1 MLDHPTELKSE
12 IIEEQLQRILSAKLF
27 AASRR
32 SQDFLRYV
40 VEGSLAGS
48 CPKEYAIA
56 VDVFERGDDYDPAVD
71 ATVRV
76 EASRLRAR
84 LREYYETEGKFDP
97 VCIAIPKGSYAA
109 VFSVREL
116 KAEAERPLQTTV
128 SGVVTPKPTEFTTER
143 ELPAAVERQQS
154 RPHRLRFRTSRSRT
168 AFIAAMATVSVMVA
182 IGITAWLRQHR
193 KPAVQE
199 PRHITSSGSGPG
211 LSRDGKL
218 LAYSSMVAG
227 GESHIMVQQIGGNE
241 AVPITS
247 GPYSDDLPDFSPD
260 GTHIAF
266 YSERN
271 GGGIYIVST
280 IPGEPRL
287 VTVTPKKP
295 ENLRF
300 SPSGDSILYSYDQ
313 KAFTISASGGHPVAL
328 PLNQDF
334 YVSGTPVWAPDGT
347 EILFYGVRIRQPD
360 GPAAW
365 WVVPLAGGQPR
376 LVHLTG
382 VEQNHRLDAAVRA
395 WVRSADNHEWI
406 IYSTSTLE
414 NWKFWRAAV
423 SSGGAIDQT
432 PELLASGIGNLGP
445 GGSVSADGKLAYNL
459 WSSSVSIH
467 QISIGDH
474 GQKLGPSLQLPLL
487 DAGSYTSPS
496 VSRDG
501 RWMAYNSFHNGKP
514 DTILLRNLS
523 TGTDHLVDDKDRSG
537 DGFASISPDGTR
549 VIFERDCKEGI
560 FPQNPDSPLPCSF
573 MVAAAGGEP
582 ERICERCT
590 GRGFSSDGSVVLLQ
604 KYDKTDPSK
613 DRIVALDLR
622 TGIEHDFLS
631 LPGQVVT
638 HPFFS
643 WDDRWV
649 VFRSVQP
656 KDVSS
661 PRDASLSQILI
672 APLRNGLPARR
683 PEWIPVTDGQ
693 HMDDKPQF
701 AADGNTVYFTST
713 RDRFL
718 CIWAQRLD
726 PKSKHPVGPPFAYE
740 HFHNAAGRAS
750 AWFVGQSDLSV
761 ARDKMLIDLMQIHSD
776 LWMTQMP

>member
-1 MLDHPTELKSE
+1 MFDTRTGLDKG
-12 IIEEQLQRILSAKLF
+12 IVEEQLHRILGSKLF
-27 AASRR
+27 ASSRR

-40 VEGSLAGS
+40 VERSLAGS
-48 CPKEYAIA
+48 FPKEYAIA
-56 VDVFERGDDYDPAVD
+56 VDVFERGVDYDPAVD

-76 EASRLRAR
+76 EAGRLRAR
-84 LREYYETEGKFDP
+84 LREYYETEGRFDP
-97 VCIAIPKGSYAA
+97 VGISMPKGSYAV

-116 KAEAERPLQTTV
+116 KAEAQRPIQTAV
-128 SGVVTPKPTEFTTER
+128 SAVVTPTPTEFTTER
-143 ELPAAVERQQS
+143 ELPVAVEPEPTR
-154 RPHRLRFRTSRSRT
+154 SRSRT
-168 AFIAAMATVSVMVA
+168 AIIAALAIVSVLVA

-193 KPAVQE
+193 KPTVQE
-199 PRHITSSGSGPG
+199 SRHITSSGSAPG

-227 GESHIMVQQIGGNE
+227 GESHIMVQQIAGNE

-271 GGGIYIVST
+271 GGGIYIVPT
-280 IPGEPRL
+280 IPGEARL
-287 VTVTPKKP
+287 VTLTPKKP

-300 SPSGDSILYSYDQ
+300 SPSGDRILYSYDQ
-313 KAFTISASGGHPVAL
+313 KTFTVSAGGGHPVAL

-334 YVSGTPVWAPDGT
+334 YLNGTPVWAPDGI

-376 LVHLTG
+376 LVHLAG
-382 VEQNHRLDAAVRA
+382 VEQNHRPDRAVRV
-395 WVRSADNHEWI
+395 WVRSADNREWI

-414 NWKFWRAAV
+414 NWKLWRAAV

-432 PELLASGIGNLGP
+432 PELLASGAGTLGP

-459 WSSSVSIH
+459 WSSNSAIY

-474 GQKLGPSLQLPLL
+474 EQKLGPSVQLPLL
-487 DAGSYTSPS
+487 DAGSYTYPS

-501 RWMAYNSFHNGKP
+501 RWMAYNSFNIGKP
-514 DTILLRNLS
+514 DTILLRDLS
-523 TGTDHLVDDKDRSG
+523 AGTDHLLDDKDRVG
-537 DGFASISPDGTR
+537 DGFTSISPAGTR
-549 VIFERDCKEGI
+549 VTFERDCKEGI

-590 GRGFSSDGSVVLLQ
+590 ARGFSSDGSVVLLQ

-613 DRIVALDLR
+613 DRIVALDLSTR
-622 TGIEHDFLS
+622 TEHDFLS
-631 LPGQVVT
+631 LPSQVVT

-649 VFRSVQP
+649 LFRSVQP
-656 KDVSS
+656 MDRSSS
-661 PRDASLSQILI
+661 PTDATLSQILI
-672 APLRNGLPARR
+672 APMRNGSPAGR
-683 PEWIPVTDGQ
+683 PEWIPVTDGK

-701 AADGNTVYFTST
+701 SADGNTVYFTST

-726 PKSKHPVGPPFAYE
+726 PKTKHPVGPPFAYE
-740 HFHNAAGRAS
+740 HFHNAAGLAS
-750 AWFVGQSDLSV
+750 AWFINGSDLSV
-761 ARDKMLIDLMQIHSD
+761 ARDKMLINLTQIHSD
-776 LWMTQMP
+776 IWMTQMP

>member
-1 MLDHPTELKSE
+1 MTGLSQEQKSC
-12 IIEEQLQRILSAKLF
+12 
-27 AASRR
+27 ASRR

-48 CPKEYAIA
+48 TPKEYAIA
-56 VDVFERGDDYDPAVD
+56 LDVFERGADYDPAVD

-76 EASRLRAR
+76 EAGRLRSR

-97 VCIAIPKGSYAA
+97 VCISIPKGSYAA

-116 KAEAERPLQTTV
+116 KAEAQRPLQTTV
-128 SGVVTPKPTEFTTER
+128 SAVVTPTQLT
-143 ELPAAVERQQS
+143 PAAALEPPHS
-154 RPHRLRFRTSRSRT
+154 RPSGLRSR
-168 AFIAAMATVSVMVA
+168 AALIAAVTIVTVLVA
-182 IGITAWLRQHR
+182 IGIPMWLRQHR
-193 KPAVQE
+193 QPTVQE
-199 PRHITSSGSGPG
+199 SRHITSAGTSPT

-218 LAYSSMVAG
+218 LAYSSMVAS
-227 GESHIMVQQIGGNE
+227 GESHIMVQQIAGND

-247 GPYSDDLPDFSPD
+247 GPYTDDLPDFSPD
-260 GTHIAF
+260 GAHIAF

-280 IPGEPRL
+280 IPGEVRL
-287 VTVTPKKP
+287 VTPTPRKP
-295 ENLRF
+295 ETLRF
-300 SPSGDSILYSYDQ
+300 SPGGDRILYSYDQ
-313 KAFTISASGGHPVAL
+313 KAFTVSASGGHPVAL

-334 YVSGTPVWAPDGT
+334 YVNGTPVWAPDGT
-347 EILFYGVRIRQPD
+347 EILFYGIRIRQPD
-360 GPAAW
+360 VPAAW

-376 LVHLTG
+376 PVHLTG
-382 VEQNHRLDAAVRA
+382 VEQNYRLGAAVRA
-395 WVRSADNHEWI
+395 WFRSADNHEWI

-467 QISIGDH
+467 EISIGDH
-474 GQKLGPSLQLPLL
+474 GQKLGPSVQLPLL
-487 DAGSYTSPS
+487 DAGVYTSPS

-501 RWMAYNSFHNGKP
+501 RWMAYNSFHSGKP
-514 DTILLRNLS
+514 DAILLRDLN
-523 TGTDHLVDDKDRSG
+523 TGTDHLLDDKDRAG
-537 DGFASISPDGTR
+537 DGYASISPDGTR

-582 ERICERCT
+582 ERVCERCT
-590 GRGFSSDGSVVLLQ
+590 ARGFSSDGSVVLLQ
-604 KYDKTDPSK
+604 KYDKSDPGK
-613 DRIVALDLR
+613 DRIVSLDLR
-622 TGIEHDFLS
+622 TRIEHDFLS

-649 VFRSVQP
+649 LFRSVRP
-656 KDVSS
+656 KDGSSS
-661 PRDASLSQILI
+661 PSDASLSQILI
-672 APLRNGLPARR
+672 APVRNGSPARQSG
-683 PEWIPVTDGQ
+683 WIAVTDGQ

-701 AADGNTVYFTST
+701 SPDGNTVYFTST

-726 PKSKHPVGPPFAYE
+726 PKTKHPVGPPFAYE

-750 AWFVGQSDLSV
+750 AWFVNQSDLSV
-761 ARDKMLIDLMQIHSD
+761 ARDKMLINLLQIHSD
-776 LWMTQMP
+776 IWMTQMP

>member
-1 MLDHPTELKSE
+1 MLDSPTELKGE
-12 IIEEQLQRILSAKLF
+12 IIEEQLQRILNAKLF

-48 CPKEYAIA
+48 FPKEYAIA
-56 VDVFERGDDYDPAVD
+56 VDVFERGVDYDPSVD

-76 EASRLRAR
+76 EAGRLRSR

-97 VCIAIPKGSYAA
+97 VCISIPKGSYAA

-116 KAEAERPLQTTV
+116 KAEAQALPATV
-128 SGVVTPKPTEFTTER
+128 SSVTATPLT
-143 ELPAAVERQQS
+143 PAPAVEAQQS
-154 RPHRLRFRTSRSRT
+154 RPYTTSRSRT
-168 AFIAAMATVSVMVA
+168 AIVAMATVSVMVA

-227 GESHIMVQQIGGNE
+227 GESHIMVQQIAGNE

-271 GGGIYIVST
+271 GGGIYIVPT
-280 IPGEPRL
+280 IPGEARL
-287 VTVTPKKP
+287 VTVTPRKP

-313 KAFTISASGGHPVAL
+313 KAFTVSAGGGRPVAL

-334 YVSGTPVWAPDGT
+334 YVNGTPVWAPNGT

-360 GPAAW
+360 GPPAW

-395 WVRSADNHEWI
+395 WVRSADNQEWI
-406 IYSTSTLE
+406 IYSTATLE
-414 NWKFWRAAV
+414 NWKLWRAAV

-432 PELLASGIGNLGP
+432 PELLASGAGTLGP
-445 GGSVSADGKLAYNL
+445 GGSVAGDGKLAYNL
-459 WSSSVSIH
+459 WSSSTAIY

-474 GQKLGPSLQLPLL
+474 EQKLGPSVQLPLL

-501 RWMAYNSFHNGKP
+501 RWMAYNSFNIGKP
-514 DTILLRNLS
+514 DAILLRDLS
-523 TGTDHLVDDKDRSG
+523 TGTDHLLDDKDRAG

-573 MVAAAGGEP
+573 MVADAGGEP

-590 GRGFSSDGSVVLLQ
+590 ARGFSSDGSVVLLQ
-604 KYDKTDPSK
+604 KYDKTDPRK
-613 DRIVALDLR
+613 DRIVTLDLR
-622 TGIEHDFLS
+622 TRTEHDFLS

-649 VFRSVQP
+649 LFRSVQP
-656 KDVSS
+656 KDGSSS
-661 PRDASLSQILI
+661 PTDASLSQILI
-672 APLRNGLPARR
+672 APMRNGLPARR

-701 AADGNTVYFTST
+701 SADGNTVYFTST

-718 CIWAQRLD
+718 CVWAQRLD

-750 AWFVGQSDLSV
+750 AWFVGWSDLSV
-761 ARDKMLIDLMQIHSD
+761 ARDKMLINLMQIHSD
-776 LWMTQMP
+776 IWMTQMP

>member
-1 MLDHPTELKSE
+1 
-12 IIEEQLQRILSAKLF
+12 LF

-48 CPKEYAIA
+48 SRKEYAIA
-56 VDVFERGDDYDPAVD
+56 VDVFERGVDYDPSVD

-76 EASRLRAR
+76 EAARLRSR

-97 VCIAIPKGSYAA
+97 VCISIPKGSYAA

-116 KAEAERPLQTTV
+116 QAEARRPLPATV
-128 SGVVTPKPTEFTTER
+128 SIPTPTEFTNER
-143 ELPAAVERQQS
+143 DLLAAVEPQQS
-154 RPHRLRFRTSRSRT
+154 RNHRLTSRT
-168 AFIAAMATVSVMVA
+168 PVIAAMATVSVMVA
-182 IGITAWLRQHR
+182 IGITAGMRQHR

-199 PRHITSSGSGPG
+199 PRHITSSGSWPG
-211 LSRDGKL
+211 LSPDGKL

-227 GESHIMVQQIGGNE
+227 GESHIMVQQIAGNE

-271 GGGIYIVST
+271 GGGIYIVPT
-280 IPGEPRL
+280 IPGEARL
-287 VTVTPKKP
+287 VTGNPKKP

-313 KAFTISASGGHPVAL
+313 KAFSVSAGGGHPEAL
-328 PLNQDF
+328 PLNQDS
-334 YVSGTPVWAPDGT
+334 YVNGTPVWAPDGT
-347 EILFYGVRIRQPD
+347 ELLFYGVRIRRPD

-365 WVVPLAGGQPR
+365 WIVPVAGGQPR
-376 LVHLTG
+376 AVHLAG
-382 VEQNHRLDAAVRA
+382 VEQNYRLDAAVRA

-406 IYSTSTLE
+406 IYSTATVE
-414 NWKFWRAAV
+414 NWKLWRGAV
-423 SSGGAIDQT
+423 SSGDAIGQT
-432 PELLASGIGNLGP
+432 SELLASGAGTLGP
-445 GGSVSADGKLAYNL
+445 GGSVSGDSKLAYNL
-459 WSSSVSIH
+459 WGSSTGIY

-474 GQKLGPSLQLPLL
+474 EQKLGPSVQLPLL
-487 DAGSYTSPS
+487 DAGTYTSPS

-501 RWMAYNSFHNGKP
+501 RWMAYNSFNIGKP
-514 DTILLRNLS
+514 DAILLRDLIA
-523 TGTDHLVDDKDRSG
+523 GTDHLLDDKDGAG

-590 GRGFSSDGSVVLLQ
+590 ARGFSSDGSIVLLQ
-604 KYDKTDPSK
+604 KYDKTDASK

-622 TGIEHDFLS
+622 TRIEHDFLS

-649 VFRSVQP
+649 LFRSVQP
-656 KDVSS
+656 KEGSSS

-672 APLRNGLPARR
+672 APVRNGTPARR
-683 PEWIPVTDGQ
+683 LEWIPVTDGQ
-693 HMDDKPQF
+693 HMDDEPQF
-701 AADGNTVYFTST
+701 SADGNTVYFTST

-718 CIWAQRLD
+718 CIWAQQLD
-726 PKSKHPVGPPFAYE
+726 PKTKYPVGPPFTYE

-761 ARDKMLIDLMQIHSD
+761 ARDKMLIDLMEMHSD
-776 LWMTQMP
+776 IWMTQMP

>member
-1 MLDHPTELKSE
+1 MLDQQATPKSE
-12 IIEEQLQRILSAKLF
+12 IIEEQLQRILGSKLF
-27 AASRR
+27 AASHR

-40 VEGSLAGS
+40 VERTLAGS
-48 CPKEYAIA
+48 TPKEYAIA
-56 VDVFERGDDYDPAVD
+56 VDVFGRGADYDPAVD

-76 EASRLRAR
+76 EAGRLRSR
-84 LREYYETEGKFDP
+84 LREYFETEGKFDP

-109 VFSVREL
+109 VFNVREL
-116 KAEAERPLQTTV
+116 KAEAQRPFQT
-128 SGVVTPKPTEFTTER
+128 PTEFTTER
-143 ELPAAVERQQS
+143 ELPPSVEPQQPMS
-154 RPHRLRFRTSRSRT
+154 RFRR
-168 AFIAAMATVSVMVA
+168 
-182 IGITAWLRQHR
+182 GITAAVAIVILLVAFGTTVWLRQQR

-199 PRHITSSGSGPG
+199 AWHITASGSGPG
-211 LSRDGKL
+211 LSPDGKL

-227 GESHIMVQQIGGNE
+227 GESHIMVQQITGSE

-271 GGGIYIVST
+271 GGGIYIVPT
-280 IPGEPRL
+280 IPGEARL

-300 SPSGDSILYSYDQ
+300 SPSGSSILYSYEQ
-313 KAFTISASGGHPVAL
+313 KAFTVSAGGGNPVAL

-334 YVSGTPVWAPDGT
+334 YVNGTPIWAPDGT

-376 LVHLTG
+376 PVHLTG
-382 VEQNHRLDAAVRA
+382 VEQNYRLDAAVRA

-474 GQKLGPSLQLPLL
+474 GQKLGPPLQLPLL
-487 DAGSYTSPS
+487 DAGAYTSPS

-514 DTILLRNLS
+514 DAILLRDLS
-523 TGTDHLVDDKDRSG
+523 TGTDHLLDDKDRAG
-537 DGFASISPDGTR
+537 NGFASISPDGTR

-560 FPQNPDSPLPCSF
+560 SPQRPDGPLPCSF
-573 MVAAAGGEP
+573 MVAAADGEP
-582 ERICERCT
+582 ERVCDRCT
-590 GRGFSSDGSVVLLQ
+590 ARGFSSDGSVVLLQ
-604 KYDKTDPSK
+604 KYDKADANK

-622 TGIEHDFLS
+622 TKTESKFLS
-631 LPGQVVT
+631 LPDRPVT

-649 VFRSVQP
+649 LFRSVQP
-656 KDVSS
+656 KDGSSS
-661 PRDASLSQILI
+661 PEDASRSQILI
-672 APLRNGLPARR
+672 APVRNGSPASR

-701 AADGNTVYFTST
+701 SADGNTVYFTST

-726 PKSKHPVGPPFAYE
+726 PKTKHPVGPPFAYE

-776 LWMTQMP
+776 IWMTQMP